1 MKRAASM
8 AQGGTSNLSFR
19 QSILGG
25 EVSNKELGRKVLKAI
40 DVYEGGLSRD
50 ATKRLSFSFIATIT
64 DDVSSKSLRIPGR
77 IPIMVSCSKD
87 RMLPSV
93 ILFTT
98 SKTSTVNSV

>member
-25 EVSNKELGRKVLKAI
+25 DVSNKELGRKVLKAI

-50 ATKRLSFSFIATIT
+50 TTKRRSFSFIVTIA
-64 DDVSSKSLRIPGR
+64 DADSSRSLKILGR
-77 IPIMVSCSKD
+77 IPIMVSCS
-87 RMLPSV
+87 
-93 ILFTT
+93 
-98 SKTSTVNSV
+98 